1 MQSQGKNSMRIRA
14 SLILVAIALLAVA
27 SSASSTAPRQAKPN
41 ADAISGDWE
50 AVLTSADITRQITL
64 KLKLEGERVTG
75 TSESSHLG
83 NGTISNG
90 SWANNKLKITVA
102 TNHAQVEL
110 TGTLQNGR
118 LTGDWDAGH
127 MRGKWEAKKEHHARP
142 H

>member
-1 MQSQGKNSMRIRA
+1 MRLRA
-14 SLILVAIALLAVA
+14 SLILVAIALLAVVT
-27 SSASSTAPRQAKPN
+27 SASSTAPWQAKPK
-41 ADAISGDWE
+41 ADPISGEWE
-50 AVLTSADITRQITL
+50 AVIKGPDNSRQITL
-64 KLKLEGERVTG
+64 RLKLEGENVMG

-102 TNHAQVEL
+102 TNHAALEL
-110 TGTLQNGR
+110 TGTLQNGK

-127 MRGKWEAKKEHHARP
+127 MRGKCEAKKEHPARP